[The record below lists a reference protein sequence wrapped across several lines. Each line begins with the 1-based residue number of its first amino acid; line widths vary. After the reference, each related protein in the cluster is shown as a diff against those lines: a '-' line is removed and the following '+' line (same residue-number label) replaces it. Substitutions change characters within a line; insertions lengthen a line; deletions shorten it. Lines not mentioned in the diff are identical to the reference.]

1 MASLKDKVG
10 ALGQF
15 MSGSTNRYRT
25 SDLGPAPA
33 GVDPEQWAANPYS
46 EFDYRKSGWQKIL
59 EGFGFRTN
67 FDAYSESMA
76 LQAREYAASLADK
89 AHNEQY
95 DSAAAQAARERSAG
109 LNPDLAGNVDAGSSS
124 PLADDGNP
132 PVAPSSDFDS
142 FAQFGSIFLEGL
154 NMASALAGQGF
165 NIASI
170 VEDIRGK
177 KISND
182 VGLLDEA
189 FKGMLAL
196 TSPEDMDN
204 FMNSDM
210 SVQAVN
216 YEKGLSELFGKRR
229 AKKLV
234 SAVNRVATGLT
245 GHDME
250 MAMRNNFV
258 GNWTS
263 YHDQTNNSGF
273 SMFNDTMKVIR
284 HELSEQFWK
293 NLNDQS
299 KLDNMKI
306 QDETLY
312 EDQRIN
318 GDGSDASTI
327 AGAQA
332 VNEGRLLGYESF
344 NSYQD
349 WMNKQQQYT
358 MQQSA
363 ASVVKKLNELADN
376 GNWFAGLAALAIQFL
391 FTRFSAGVGLSH
403 RF

>member
-1 MASLKDKVG
+1 
-10 ALGQF
+10 
-15 MSGSTNRYRT
+15 
-25 SDLGPAPA
+25 
-33 GVDPEQWAANPYS
+33 
-46 EFDYRKSGWQKIL
+46 
-59 EGFGFRTN
+59 
-67 FDAYSESMA
+67 
-76 LQAREYAASLADK
+76 
-89 AHNEQY
+89 
-95 DSAAAQAARERSAG
+95 
-109 LNPDLAGNVDAGSSS
+109 
-124 PLADDGNP
+124 
-132 PVAPSSDFDS
+132 
-142 FAQFGSIFLEGL
+142 
-154 NMASALAGQGF
+154 MASAMAGQGF

-177 KISND
+177 KTAND
-182 VGLLDEA
+182 KSLLEEA
-189 FKGMLAL
+189 FQGMLAL

-216 YEKGLSELFGKRR
+216 YQNGLIDLFGKRR

-284 HELSEQFWK
+284 HELSEQFWQ
-293 NLNDQS
+293 NLKDQS
-299 KLDNMKI
+299 KLDNLKI
-306 QDETLY
+306 QDQSLY
-312 EDQRIN
+312 EDQRVN
-318 GDGSDASTI
+318 GDGSDASSI

-332 VNEGRLLGYESF
+332 VNEGRLLGYESY

-349 WMNKQQQYT
+349 WMNKKQQYT

-363 ASVVKKLNELADN
+363 ASVVSKLNELADN
-376 GNWFAGLAALAIQFL
+376 GNWFAGLAAMAIQFL